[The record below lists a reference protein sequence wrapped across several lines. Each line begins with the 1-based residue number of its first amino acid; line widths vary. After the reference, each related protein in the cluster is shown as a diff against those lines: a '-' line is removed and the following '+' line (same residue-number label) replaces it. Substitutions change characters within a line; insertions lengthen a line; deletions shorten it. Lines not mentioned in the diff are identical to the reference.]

1 MVVGPRTARL
11 SANPSDVAHH
21 PCLGLGTAAWIP
33 DYGLGGP
40 TEDLREGLKEL
51 VCEAVVAGI
60 RYIDTAASYDAV
72 EERLGQLAEF
82 LRRHHV
88 RLCTKLAA
96 TAIDG
101 LSQTLQRLRCE
112 RVDTVLV
119 HNACMEDLMDHQVG
133 ERLIQAKRQGHV
145 GHLGAS
151 TYGGD
156 DARMALQQP
165 WCEVIQVEH
174 SLLHPTV
181 VHTLAGLKRPG
192 QELVV
197 RSVLCKGLL
206 TSRRRYAEDLPADA
220 HARLDRLEEIAAAWD
235 FSLPELAIRFALDTP
250 AVDIVLVGISDLHEL
265 ETALAAAQRPSLEPW
280 QRDALKEFDCST
292 EDWSHPERWG
302 PPT

>member
-1 MVVGPRTARL
+1 MADPSTRL
-11 SANPSDVAHH
+11 
-21 PCLGLGTAAWIP
+21 L
-33 DYGLGGP
+33 
-40 TEDLREGLKEL
+40 EL
-51 VCEAVVAGI
+51 VREAISAGL

-88 RLCTKLAA
+88 RLCTKLTA

-101 LSQTLQRLRCE
+101 LSQALQRLRCE

-119 HNACMEDLMDHQVG
+119 HNASVDDLRDQQVG

-145 GHLGAS
+145 AHLGAS
-151 TYGGD
+151 TYGED

-165 WCEVIQVEH
+165 WCEVVQVEH
-174 SLLHPTV
+174 SLLNPTV

-206 TSRRRYAEDLPADA
+206 TSRRRYAADLPAEA
-220 HARLDRLEEIAAAWD
+220 HARLDRLEGIAAAWG

-250 AVDIVLVGISDLHEL
+250 AVDLVLVGISDLHEL

-280 QRDALKEFDCST
+280 QREVLQAFDCST
-292 EDWSHPERWG
+292 EDWSHPERWRADAR
-302 PPT
+302 